1 MRLRKKIIIFFIIM
15 ALMINFSMIFSITT
29 FAHPSILNVGYDGCF
44 GDKYNDSELEMWYA
58 LNYDGQC
65 RHISHEETTIKYY
78 LADHTRGNTSAT
90 WVNLVQTTSST
101 ELSTKA
107 AQQIALEIKNSY
119 ADSMEKWNNVYFYTY
134 DSSGIIVK
142 NKLINVIQ
150 VASED
155 EANLTIYPEIDMD
168 SVAVTTPLFTSGIS
182 QDESGTVAHTHYVF
196 WTMAVNIEYFY
207 EHYNFGDE
215 NDNSDDKHYD
225 AASVQLVREAA
236 GAHELGHV
244 LGLQDLDAN
253 NLCGSIG
260 INEAHH
266 LELLMGYG
274 KPIYNRCPDITY
286 KDIAGVAITRG
297 FHTDADHKW
306 LGWGEQYDGTYKL
319 ICSICNAVKYVTN
332 PSDYIYLEGQDCYM
346 EHELSSGNMMPVA
359 SYGTK
364 DYYKCKYCRYVA
376 PFDDIVEQNY
386 VYSSVSS
393 TQHQCTNEVD
403 GLRYS
408 FLEAHTYGRYF
419 TPNNKLFHNSHC
431 DCGQPITQRHVISP
445 NDVGQTNQWCKYC
458 GELLVGSG
466 TLNGVYTDYPHT
478 ENGSYILPSGVIVLV
493 PEDEEAYLNGTLEFR
508 TGEIM

>member
-1 MRLRKKIIIFFIIM
+1 MKKRIFICLILIINIFAMSAIQG
-15 ALMINFSMIFSITT
+15 
-29 FAHPSILNVGYDGCF
+29 FAHPQMLNVGYDICDGSVNEN
-44 GDKYNDSELEMWYA
+44 GIDEMWYV
-58 LNYDGQC
+58 LNDKEKC
-65 RHISHEETTIKYY
+65 EHLSHENTTIKYY
-78 LADHTRGNTSAT
+78 FSEYSRGNANAT
-90 WVNLVQTTSST
+90 WINLIRNIVPSYVST
-101 ELSTKA
+101 DTIEDIVSD
-107 AQQIALEIKNSY
+107 IKEAY
-119 ADSMEKWNNVYFYTY
+119 AESMEKWNNVYFYTY
-134 DSSGIIVK
+134 DSSGNVVK
-142 NKLINVIQ
+142 NRVINVTQ
-150 VASED
+150 VFTDA
-155 EANLTIYPEIDMD
+155 EANLTIYPVSNTDNPAGTIPLISASTTVETEDVSHKHCSCWIMNIDVKWFYD
-168 SVAVTTPLFTSGIS
+168 YISLIEENVFTGYEYK
-182 QDESGTVAHTHYVF
+182 DAETVKL
-196 WTMAVNIEYFY
+196 IR
-207 EHYNFGDE
+207 
-215 NDNSDDKHYD
+215 K
-225 AASVQLVREAA
+225 AA
-236 GAHELGHV
+236 GTHEIGHI
-244 LGLQDLDAN
+244 LGLQDVDL
-253 NLCGSIG
+253 LCGSTVT
-260 INEAHH
+260 NEEHH
-266 LELLMGYG
+266 LEVLMGYG
-274 KPIYNRCPDITY
+274 DPIYNRCPDITY

-306 LGWGEQYDGTYKL
+306 LKMEEVYTDVNKL
-319 ICSICNAVKYVTN
+319 VCSICNGVVYQHE
-332 PSDYIYLEGQDCYM
+332 SSGYIYDIYGECNG
-346 EHELSSGNMMPVA
+346 EHDIQSGNMMAVA

-458 GELLVGSG
+458 GELLIGSG